1 MGYGNFKLYYVR
13 TLDNREID
21 FLIVRDST
29 SLMAIEVKTSDS
41 TLSAPLKNRQ
51 AWFPGHPTLGIQLVN
66 RPGILKKYPD
76 NTWVMSIERFLNLL
90 L

>member
-1 MGYGNFKLYYVR
+1 MENIVAAALYRYCHSLSDMGYGNFKLYYVR

-41 TLSAPLKNRQ
+41 TPRR
-51 AWFPGHPTLGIQLVN
+51 H
-66 RPGILKKYPD
+66 
-76 NTWVMSIERFLNLL
+76 
-90 L
+90 